1 MGIYRTLA
9 SQALNFMYKM
19 KQQGSRR
26 SGKTW
31 KTREK
36 LGKFRKLGKPGKSE
50 RSFLK
55 KILKLRENSGTF

>member
-1 MGIYRTLA
+1 MGICRTLA

-36 LGKFRKLGKPGKSE
+36 LGKFRKLEKPGKIRE
-50 RSFLK
+50 KFLK